1 MFVDPTGM
9 VLRIV
14 DGDKKLF
21 YTLQKLSDDIL
32 QMDDNGRVT
41 IQYSA
46 GEDSAHKN
54 GTELVR
60 RIIYNA
66 ETINVTQKDSGTSGF
81 DSVMAKVSINFKNTN
96 TTLPTYNGD
105 GSGRSHGEGIQD
117 FIILG
122 HELIH
127 AEHFLRGT
135 YDTTATTTNY
145 YRNHNGILK
154 TEHNEQY
161 EEIRTVGPIAWE
173 EGHGR
178 RYRDKYTG
186 DITENDLRW
195 EHGIRMRSG
204 YNWYN

>member
-1 MFVDPTGM
+1 MA
-9 VLRIV
+9 I
-14 DGDKKLF
+14 KKLF

-127 AEHFLRGT
+127 A
-135 YDTTATTTNY
+135 
-145 YRNHNGILK
+145 
-154 TEHNEQY
+154 
-161 EEIRTVGPIAWE
+161 RTF
-173 EGHGR
+173 
-178 RYRDKYTG
+178 
-186 DITENDLRW
+186 
-195 EHGIRMRSG
+195 S
-204 YNWYN
+204 